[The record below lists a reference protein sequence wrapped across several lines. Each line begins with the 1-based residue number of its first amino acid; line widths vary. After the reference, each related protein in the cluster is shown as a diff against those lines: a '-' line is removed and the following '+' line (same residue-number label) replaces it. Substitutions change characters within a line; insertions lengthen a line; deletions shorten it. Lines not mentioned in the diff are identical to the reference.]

1 MLMML
6 HSDKHSN
13 YLYLLFYF
21 GHNNPNPN
29 SIFHPGFSLL
39 LEVII
44 FFNLGY
50 FRNFADGLLL

>member
-1 MLMML
+1 ML

-21 GHNNPNPN
+21 SHNNSNPN
-29 SIFHPGFSLL
+29 FIFHPGFSLL